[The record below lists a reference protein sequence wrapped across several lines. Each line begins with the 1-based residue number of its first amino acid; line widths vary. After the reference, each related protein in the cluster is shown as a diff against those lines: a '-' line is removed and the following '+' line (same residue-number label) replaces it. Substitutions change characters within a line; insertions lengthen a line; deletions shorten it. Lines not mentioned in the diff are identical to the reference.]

1 MHETSTLRRHLRVS
15 LVLAALLTAAAAS
28 QAAQPAA
35 ADGFAAADTNGDGT
49 ISLSEFHAD
58 ILRSWHR
65 LDHDGDGF
73 ITETE
78 VLGVPHPSIN
88 KALWRRMLRQ
98 ADADHDGRISF
109 KELVYAR
116 MDFFNKAD
124 ADHDERLTRD
134 EAAAFGQRS
143 GSRGKTKAKA
153 TTP

>member
-1 MHETSTLRRHLRVS
+1 MHKPTTFRRPLGTW
-15 LVLAALLTAAAAS
+15 LVLAALLTAANLA

-35 ADGFAAADTNGDGT
+35 ADGFAAADTDGDGG
-49 ISLSEFHAD
+49 ISLAEFHAD

-65 LDHDGDGF
+65 LDQDGDGF
-73 ITETE
+73 ITEAE

-134 EAAAFGQRS
+134 EVAAFGQRS
-143 GSRGKTKAKA
+143 GPRGKTKAKA